1 MNVIE
6 QQIREWLERIVIGF
20 NLCPFAGAPYRQGL
34 IRIAVSHAQSERTLL
49 DDLRQELELIR
60 ATPAATME
68 TTILVVADMLFDFG
82 DYNAFL
88 DEVDVFLRRGGWE
101 EDFQVASFHPR
112 YRFEGT
118 GVDDPENLT
127 NRSPWPILH
136 ILREASIDR
145 ALAGYPNPE
154 EIPERNI
161 EKMNSMS
168 PEDRRNL
175 FPWLEQGG
183 G

>member
-1 MNVIE
+1 MSVIE
-6 QQIREWLERIVIGF
+6 QQIRNWLERIVIGF
-20 NLCPFAGAPYRQGL
+20 NLCPFAGVPYRQGL
-34 IRIAVSHAQSERTLL
+34 IRIAVSEAKSERTLL

-60 ATPAATME
+60 ATPAATLE
-68 TTILVVADMLFDFG
+68 TTILVVAGMLSDFD
-82 DYNAFL
+82 DYNFFL

-101 EDFQVASFHPR
+101 GDFQVATFHPQ

-118 GVDDPENLT
+118 AEDDPGNLT

-161 EKMNSMS
+161 EKMNSLS
-168 PEDRRNL
+168 PAERRNS
-175 FPWLEQGG
+175 FPWLEGQD
-183 G
+183 

>member
-1 MNVIE
+1 MTDIE
-6 QQIREWLERIVIGF
+6 QQIRQWLERIVIGL

-34 IRIAVSHAQSERTLL
+34 IRIAVSEAKSERALL
-49 DDLRQELELIR
+49 DDLRKELELIHS
-60 ATPAATME
+60 TPASTLE
-68 TTILVVADMLFDFG
+68 TTLLVVPGLLSDFD
-82 DYNAFL
+82 DYNFFL

-101 EDFQVASFHPR
+101 GDFQVATFHPR

-118 GVDDPENLT
+118 DENDPGNLT

-154 EIPERNI
+154 EIPEQNI
-161 EKMNSMS
+161 EKMNSLS
-168 PEDRRNL
+168 PEERRSS
-175 FPWLEQGG
+175 FPWLEGDA
-183 G
+183 